1 MYTFFFQ
8 EKYILQQ
15 LVFLKSLSRHF
26 FHFNI
31 WWKDTMDFEGFITR
45 QSSRILKELLQ
56 EGLSSKKPRRGF
68 SKYVKKQILLL
79 QGNRCN
85 YCYIILD
92 LVNYD
97 HIDGNRSNNLFFNC
111 QALCPNC
118 HAKKT
123 RRKV

>member
-1 MYTFFFQ
+1 
-8 EKYILQQ
+8 
-15 LVFLKSLSRHF
+15 
-26 FHFNI
+26 
-31 WWKDTMDFEGFITR
+31 MDFEGFIAR
-45 QSSRILKELLQ
+45 QASHILKELLQ
-56 EGLSSKKPRRGF
+56 EGLISKKPRRGF
-68 SKYVKKQILLL
+68 SKYVKKRVLSIQSS
-79 QGNRCN
+79 RCN